1 MKIMTQ
7 SDFSPATKNQHMR
20 RMAYFSL
27 AVISWLTVDGIATG
41 EYAPEYVYLAFVG
54 LIVAWAG
61 FSKWGEIKG
70 A

>member
-1 MKIMTQ
+1 MTQ
-7 SDFSPATKNQHMR
+7 SDFNLATKNKHMR

-27 AVISWLTVDGIATG
+27 AVISGLTVDGLVTDTF
-41 EYAPEYVYLAFVG
+41 APEYVYLAFTG

-70 A
+70 V